1 MQSCRNVLILAMEQ
15 PGVALDNGHPAAEA
29 AHGLGQL
36 EPNIATTQDEEM
48 FRNAGQIQCFDMGQ
62 GVCFGKTRNWTD
74 GRAGSRVDDD
84 SLPVKQAYEA
94 IGRGNLDGFG
104 TNKASGAHDQL
115 GSTFFVY
122 IEMHLDQPGDHL
134 ALAL

>member
-1 MQSCRNVLILAMEQ
+1 MEGCRYILTLPMEQ
-15 PGVALDNGHPAAEA
+15 PGVELNNSHPAAEA

-48 FRNAGQIQCFDMGQ
+48 FRNAVQIQGFDMGQ
-62 GVCFGKTRNWTD
+62 GVRFGKTRNWTN

-84 SLPVKQAYEA
+84 LLPVKKAYEA
-94 IGRGNLDGFG
+94 IGRANLDGFG

-115 GSTFFVY
+115 GSTFFV
-122 IEMHLDQPGDHL
+122 
-134 ALAL
+134 